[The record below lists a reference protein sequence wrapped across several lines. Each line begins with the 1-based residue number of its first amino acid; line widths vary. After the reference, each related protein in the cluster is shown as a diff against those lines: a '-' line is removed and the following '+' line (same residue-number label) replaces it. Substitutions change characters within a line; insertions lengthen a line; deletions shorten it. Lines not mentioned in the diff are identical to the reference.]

1 MVKVRSAR
9 EFESKK
15 GRLVRVEPMSRQR
28 AKIEALAKLEKGLS
42 DQAWQVLDLL
52 YVGGVMTVNQLG
64 IPKRTLQ
71 HYAQQRLL
79 TRYPQDAAKVASRLV
94 ELGVPEVDIGEGF
107 LYVLGAVGREIA
119 EMRHG
124 HAPADN
130 YLAMPITRA
139 LHDVI
144 ANEIVLVLARR
155 AAEKGYTTEWVS
167 RHESNLYRD
176 EKRLLEPDG
185 MIRIFKDD
193 DLEREN
199 EHVFLIEYHNEGQ
212 RRTRGNDKVYKYYN
226 AEYHYESVWLDTW
239 KTDTFPPLLAVFRFD
254 SVAAGYR
261 QGLDELQAPQD
272 YPVIYGKNIKSIF
285 SDDLD
290 TWRRIVS
297 SRKAENHKGRENIM
311 PWND

>member
-1 MVKVRSAR
+1 MVKVRAAR
-9 EFESKK
+9 EFESQK

-28 AKIEALAKLEKGLS
+28 AKIEALAELEKGLS

-71 HYAQQRLL
+71 RYAQQRLL
-79 TRYPQDAAKVASRLV
+79 TRYPQDAVKVEEKLA
-94 ELGVPEVDIGEGF
+94 ELGVPKVDIGEGF

-124 HAPADN
+124 HEPADN

-144 ANEIVLVLARR
+144 TNEIVLTLARR
-155 AAEKGYTTEWVS
+155 AAENGYTTEWVS
-167 RHESNLYRD
+167 RHETSLYRE

-185 MIRIFKDD
+185 MIRVFKDD

-199 EHVFLIEYHNEGQ
+199 EHVYLIEYHNEGQ
-212 RRTRGNDKVYKYYN
+212 RRTRGEDKAYKYYS
-226 AEYHYESVWLDTW
+226 AEYHYEKIWRDTW
-239 KTDTFPPLLAVFRFD
+239 KIDTFPPLLAVFRFD
-254 SVAAGYR
+254 SVAAGYQ
-261 QGLDELQAPQD
+261 QGLDELESPED
-272 YPVIYGKNIKSIF
+272 YPVIYGKNIKSLLAG
-285 SDDLD
+285 DLD
-290 TWRRIVS
+290 TWRRVVS
-297 SRKAENHKGRENIM
+297 SRKTAGERERIM
-311 PWND
+311 PWDA